1 MLKIENIVTE
11 IKNAF
16 DDLTDRLDIAKK
28 RISEVEDTSIEFSET
43 KEQRKRSW
51 GKKKKK
57 SQNRISKDCMT
68 ITKGV
73 TYMYWGKQQR
83 RNRTISNTND

>member
-1 MLKIENIVTE
+1 M
-11 IKNAF
+11 AG
-16 DDLTDRLDIAKK
+16 K

-43 KEQRKRSW
+43 KEQRKKSW

-57 SQNRISKDCMT
+57 FQNRISKDCMT

-73 TYMYWGKQQR
+73 TFIIEENSSKETELFQTLMTEDFPQIQ
-83 RNRTISNTND
+83 